1 MNDLRDLGGTLA
13 HAATT
18 LLERLVA
25 YLPSILA
32 AALLLLAGWV
42 LAIVM
47 RAITT
52 RAVLLVDTMLPR
64 LGLPSGISR
73 LRAAR
78 GSVVAGT
85 VVFWV
90 VLLFFVTAATQALG
104 LQAFTDWLA
113 KLIDYLPTLAVGLLI
128 LAAGW
133 LLSGFA
139 ADLVQ
144 ATVSRLEPGQ
154 RAMLA
159 RIVRVAILAGAI
171 LIGADQIGIRITFLA
186 IFVGAIALTVGG
198 GLALAVGLGAREHV
212 ANLIAAHHL
221 RQAFAVGQTIRLA
234 EHEGRLLEFTATGA
248 IIETAEGRVVLPA
261 RLFNERPVTV
271 KARGAGH
278 G

>member
-25 YLPSILA
+25 YLPNILA

-42 LAIVM
+42 LAIAM
-47 RAITT
+47 RAITA

-186 IFVGAIALTVGG
+186 IIAAAVFLAVAGGAAIA
-198 GLALAVGLGAREHV
+198 ASLGARSYV
-212 ANLIAAHHL
+212 ANLIGGHAL
-221 RQAFAVGQTIRLA
+221 RQAFEVGQRVRVA
-234 EHEGRLLEFTATGA
+234 GHEGRILELNATGMVV
-248 IIETAEGRVVLPA
+248 ETSDGRVTLPGRLYHDEPIVL
-261 RLFNERPVTV
+261 LT
-271 KARGAGH
+271 KTGGD